1 MNKYEVI
8 EEYKKY
14 TDIMGKNCK
23 KDFVKDY
30 VLHLYN
36 IGKISI
42 ADFEETQ
49 KELLNILKGYKE

>member
-14 TDIMGKNCK
+14 IDTMGKKCK
-23 KDFVKDY
+23 NDFIKDY
-30 VLHLYN
+30 ILHLYN

-49 KELLNILKGYKE
+49 EKIESILKEC